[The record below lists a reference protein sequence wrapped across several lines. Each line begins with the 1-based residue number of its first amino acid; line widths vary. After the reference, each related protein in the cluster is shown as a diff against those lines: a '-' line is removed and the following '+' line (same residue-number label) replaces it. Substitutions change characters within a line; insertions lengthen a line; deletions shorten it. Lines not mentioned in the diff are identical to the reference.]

1 MKRAL
6 GGEKMELYYGGSI
19 YTLIEEGQT
28 VEAVLVN
35 NGMIART
42 GTFEELKNETSTHI
56 NLHGATMIPGLVDSH
71 IHLIS
76 YGMMLKHVQL
86 GDAKTKAQIKER
98 LYEAAQNLVPNAWL
112 IAEGWNE
119 FNLEQGEMLTL
130 HELDE
135 ITLNPVI
142 LHRVCHHVMLVN
154 STVLRLAGITNET
167 LNPDGGVIG
176 RTQTGEPTGYLYD
189 EATQLALQLLSTEGE
204 EFLRFLTD
212 CIENSIAKLHS
223 YGVVG
228 AHTEDCSYYGH
239 YTNAIH
245 AYNETIGKHK
255 HFRTHLL
262 RHHKVF
268 NEMVEDGVAEVPGFI
283 EFGAMKIFADG
294 SFGGSTAA
302 LLEPYK
308 NEDGNKGLFIHSSE
322 QFETFIMLA
331 RSKNEAIAVHMIGDA
346 SADLVV
352 SMIERYPTP
361 KGKRDRLIH
370 ACLLNEQLLLR
381 LRKLPQII
389 IDIQPAFVPSDYPWI
404 EAKLG
409 EERMRYAYA
418 WRTLRDFHPAIGTD
432 APIESANP
440 YQTIAAAVQRNKY
453 GTTHYNEQLTVY
465 EAVKMY
471 THGAAYAVNQEH
483 ERGLIEEGY
492 VADFT
497 VLDQNIF
504 EIEHAQIDQIKALQT
519 IVAGNVVYNAK
530 M

>member
-1 MKRAL
+1 MEL
-6 GGEKMELYYGGSI
+6 GGEMMELYHGGKI
-19 YTLIEEGQT
+19 YTLIEEGHT
-28 VEAVLVN
+28 VDAVLVRDGIIN
-35 NGMIART
+35 RT
-42 GTFEELKNETSTHI
+42 GTFEELKNETNTHI
-56 NLHGATMIPGLVDSH
+56 NLQGATMIPGLVDSH

-76 YGMMLKHVQL
+76 YGMMLANVQL
-86 GDAKTKAQIKER
+86 GDVKTKAQIKER
-98 LYEAAQNLVPNAWL
+98 LYEAAQNLAPDEWL

-119 FNLEQGEMLTL
+119 FNLEEGEMLTL
-130 HELDE
+130 QELDE
-135 ITLNPVI
+135 ITINPVI

-154 STVLRLAGITNET
+154 STVLSLAGITNDT
-167 LNPDGGVIG
+167 LIPAGGVIG
-176 RTQTGEPTGYLYD
+176 RTQTGAETGYLYD
-189 EATQLALQLLSTEGE
+189 EATQLALQLLPTEGE
-204 EFLRFLTD
+204 GFKQFLTD
-212 CIENSIAKLHS
+212 CIENSIAKLQS

-239 YTNAIH
+239 YTNVIH

-268 NEMVEDGVAEVPGFI
+268 NEMVEDGVAEVPGFL

-302 LLEPYK
+302 LLEPYN
-308 NEDGNKGLFIHSSE
+308 NEGKNKGLFIHSYD
-322 QFETFIMLA
+322 QFETVLLLA

-346 SADLVV
+346 SAELVI
-352 SMIERYPTP
+352 SMIEKYPTP

-370 ACLLNEQLLLR
+370 ACLVNEKLLER
-381 LRKLPQII
+381 MRKLNII

-409 EERMRYAYA
+409 EQRMRYAYA
-418 WRTLRDFHPAIGTD
+418 WKTLRDFHPAIGTD

-453 GTTHYNEQLTVY
+453 GTIDYNEQLTVY

-471 THGAAYAVNQEH
+471 TYGAAYAANKEH
-483 ERGLIEEGY
+483 ERGLIQEGY

-497 VLDQNIF
+497 LLDQNIF
-504 EIEHAQIDQIKALQT
+504 EIEHAQITHTKALQT
-519 IVAGNVVYNAK
+519 IVAGKVVYNTIL
-530 M
+530 